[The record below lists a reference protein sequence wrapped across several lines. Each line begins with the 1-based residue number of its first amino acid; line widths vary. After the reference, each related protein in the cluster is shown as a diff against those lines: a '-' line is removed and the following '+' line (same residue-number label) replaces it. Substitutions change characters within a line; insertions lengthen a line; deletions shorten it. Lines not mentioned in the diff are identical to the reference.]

1 MKSSSVYRRGFGR
14 GFRAL
19 GNRNYRLFWSG
30 QVVSVVETTRYTNFA
45 SVAGTWMQDTALALL
60 VLHLTNSPFALG
72 LTMAIRYSPTLLLS
86 LFGGVVA
93 DRLPK
98 RKTLIGTQSTQLVIA
113 LALAILTSTGA
124 ITWCSSMRWRL
135 CVA

>member
-30 QVVSVVETTRYTNFA
+30 QVV